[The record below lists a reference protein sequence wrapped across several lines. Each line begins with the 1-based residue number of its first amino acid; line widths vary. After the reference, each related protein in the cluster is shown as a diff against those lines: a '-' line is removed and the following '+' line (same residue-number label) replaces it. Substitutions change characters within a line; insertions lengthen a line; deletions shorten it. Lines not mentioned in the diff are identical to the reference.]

1 MSDFADLTYY
11 EMLGVAQDA
20 TIEEISAAYRDAARR
35 EHPDRSSHADAHD
48 RMILLNQARN
58 TLLNSVQRMIYDE
71 LHLGLS
77 HSSSAPSDGPPSVPG
92 AFAGTFEEWLLA
104 WAQYQQQEREVNE
117 LRRAE
122 EMRQRAAQ
130 QRRQEQEARQR
141 REREEQQQQR
151 ERERRRKEQEERE
164 RKEREQRQQEERE
177 RRRRERSAQERIR
190 QEQRQRSRRGGE
202 APAESTQE
210 MPSSDQPR
218 IGVERT
224 RRYFTQLA
232 AKTVELKTNTVCA
245 IKHGVVELRTSLQ
258 ARQLAAML
266 GKILLFGTI
275 ALLITSPIWSPI
287 CYFLIENDS
296 LHLGFLT
303 NIIRTYGMIW
313 VYIWVIAIGL
323 SVIGWL
329 LLRR

>member
-20 TIEEISAAYRDAARR
+20 TTEEISAAYRDAARR
-35 EHPDRSSHADAHD
+35 EHPDRSGHADAHD

-58 TLLNSVQRMIYDE
+58 TLLNPVQRMIYNE

-77 HSSSAPSDGPPSVPG
+77 HNPTTHNDGPPSVPE

-104 WAQYQQQEREVNE
+104 WAQYQQQERETNE

-130 QRRQEQEARQR
+130 QRRQGQEARQR
-141 REREEQQQQR
+141 REREEEQQR

-190 QEQRQRSRRGGE
+190 QEQRQRSGRGDE

-218 IGVERT
+218 IGVE
-224 RRYFTQLA
+224 
-232 AKTVELKTNTVCA
+232 
-245 IKHGVVELRTSLQ
+245 
-258 ARQLAAML
+258 
-266 GKILLFGTI
+266 
-275 ALLITSPIWSPI
+275 
-287 CYFLIENDS
+287 
-296 LHLGFLT
+296 
-303 NIIRTYGMIW
+303 
-313 VYIWVIAIGL
+313 
-323 SVIGWL
+323 
-329 LLRR
+329 